1 MLLIK
6 TKIEASKIN
15 GTGLFA
21 NQFIPKGTVIWKF
34 QPGFDIKIDK
44 NELDKLPKIAKDSF
58 LKYAYFNSTTNK
70 YILCFDDARFFNHSD
85 NPNCIDDNP
94 NCIEEESLDGE
105 EEGITI
111 AARDI
116 QPGEELT
123 SDYRDFDAD
132 FDYKMSIP

>member
-6 TKIEASKIN
+6 TKIEASKIS

-21 NQFIPKGTVIWKF
+21 NQFIPKGTKIWKF
-34 QPGFDIKIDK
+34 QPGFDLETEK
-44 NELDKLPKIAKDSF
+44 NELDKLPEIAKKSF
-58 LKYAYFNSTTNK
+58 LKYAYFNSDTNK

-85 NPNCIDDNP
+85 NPNCI
-94 NCIEEESLDGE
+94 EEKYSE
-105 EEGITI
+105 EEGEGITV

-116 QPGEELT
+116 QKGEELT
-123 SDYRDFDAD
+123 SNYREYDAD

>member
-1 MLLIK
+1 MLMIK

-15 GTGLFA
+15 GIGLFA
-21 NQFIPKGTVIWKF
+21 NQFIPKGTTIWKF

-44 NELDKLPKIAKDSF
+44 NELAKLPEITKEFFI
-58 LKYAYFNSTTNK
+58 KYAYLNSDTNK

-85 NPNCIDDNP
+85 NPNCIDESP
-94 NCIEEESLDGE
+94 EEEN
-105 EEGITI
+105 EGITF

-116 QPGEELT
+116 QQGEELT
-123 SDYRDFDAD
+123 SNYRKYDAD

>member
-21 NQFIPKGTVIWKF
+21 NQFVPAGTTIWKF
-34 QPGFDIKIDK
+34 QLGFDLKIDK
-44 NELDKLPKIAKDSF
+44 SELDKLPEIAKESF

-85 NPNCIDDNP
+85 NPNCI
-94 NCIEEESLDGE
+94 EEKAPDGE
-105 EEGITI
+105 EEGITV

-116 QPGEELT
+116 QQGEELT
-123 SDYRDFDAD
+123 SNYRDYDAD

>member
-6 TKIEASKIN
+6 TKIKVSKIN

-21 NQFIPKGTVIWKF
+21 NQFIPKRTVIWKF
-34 QPGFDIKIDK
+34 QPGFDLKIEK
-44 NELDKLPKIAKDSF
+44 NELDELSKIAKESF
-58 LKYAYFNSTTNK
+58 LKYAYFNSTINK

-85 NPNCIDDNP
+85 TP
-94 NCIEEESLDGE
+94 NCIEEISSNGE

-111 AARDI
+111 ASRDI
-116 QPGEELT
+116 QSGEELT
-123 SDYRDFDAD
+123 SNYRDFDAD